1 LTTRMLTRTTT
12 TANTRSRARRSVTTT
27 IENGDGSPNNRA
39 LDKLTRGFGEHK
51 PGA

>member
-1 LTTRMLTRTTT
+1 MLRHSGPRNANITRTYI
-12 TANTRSRARRSVTTT
+12 A
-27 IENGDGSPNNRA
+27 IEAPVKGFGCCYIRPNNRA